1 MSKNYNSSNDYLLSF
16 FEKKKRKDDC
26 FVIAEIGHNHKGSV
40 KIAKNLFLSA
50 KNCGASAVKLQ
61 KRSNKNLYTKNFFNS
76 IYDNKNSYGKTY
88 GEHREFL
95 EFSES
100 QYLELIEYSKEIGIT
115 FFATPFDF
123 ESIAFLEKLN
133 FPAYKIASADLI
145 NTPLQTKIAE
155 TKKPIFLSTGG
166 GSFEDIERAYKN
178 ITKINKN
185 LIILH
190 CTASYPALPKDMN
203 LNVIPELVKRYSDMV
218 IGLSDHENGID
229 AASIAYMLGAR
240 VFEKHFTLDRSWK
253 GTDHPFSL
261 EPQGLEKMIRNLKR
275 IPLMLGSNNKKLIES
290 EKKPLN
296 KMYKSIVSAND
307 LKKSHVLSYK
317 DLAFK
322 SPGGGLKPYQY
333 NLLINKKIKKDLKK
347 DDLIT
352 LDCLE

>member
-1 MSKNYNSSNDYLLSF
+1 MSNNYNNSNDYLLSF
-16 FEKKKRKDDC
+16 FEKKKKDDC

-115 FFATPFDF
+115 FFATPFDS
-123 ESIAFLEKLN
+123 ESVVFLEKLN